1 MSVADAP
8 ALDFVEPRA
17 EKRSPRI
24 PRPEWVSR
32 WAAVPTRLISAAR
45 ASLFWALLNRQRRWL
60 RWMAVFLIVAAA
72 FQLFAAQLLVN
83 MVNEGI
89 ADQALPLP
97 PFVWRYGVM
106 AALSAAF
113 GFAAQMSIQR
123 IGYQIEFDMR
133 TWLYT
138 RIQWA
143 ELRRLDTVASGQL
156 VTRSMT
162 DLQLLVQLLQIF
174 PALVGL
180 APVLVALAIFMF
192 ILSPP
197 LAGIAL
203 VSIPVNAWLVYRFRL
218 RLWGLSW
225 AELNERAEVTSAI
238 DEPVRGIRVVKAFG
252 REGEEG
258 ARVARVALRAYR
270 YAMTRV
276 RLIARYSFW
285 IRMIPFLS
293 QGVMLLVGSW
303 LLANKHLS
311 LGAFLLAFQFGSG
324 LTQLSTAFDQI
335 ASSWQYLRGAQGRL
349 AEMLALGTR
358 PVTEGHL
365 LPTVRTGLEL
375 ADVTV
380 DFGDQRVIADFTITV
395 APGEIV
401 AVTGA
406 PGAGKSTLAA
416 VAAGLLTPTAGRIVL
431 DGEPIGELDPT
442 EFRRAVRM
450 VAEEPLLLAT
460 TLRENLV
467 LGAEPGTTDETI
479 GRALW
484 AAGVTEV
491 VEGLAEGLDGVVG
504 DRGLTLSGGQRQR
517 LGIARALVAE
527 PRVLVLDDALSAV
540 NPSLEVEILR
550 RIRATHP
557 DMAIL
562 CVTRRGGPV
571 GVADRTVELVP
582 PAGSPG
588 SRGQADET
596 VLRSRGGPPD
606 PRLAGIV
613 EGLRL
618 TEEAPRLPEDE
629 VENEADPRLGRVL
642 KLFRGLIVATLAV
655 VVVQTAGQVSPQALF
670 GVVTNHSRSGSGGG
684 AGYVGVILLVIGVVF
699 AVTSYASQILAQRF
713 NQGLIYLL
721 RRRVFHRLARLGID
735 FYDRE
740 LPGEVAT
747 RVVNDLDTI
756 LYFLQQPAFLLVTG
770 TAQLVVGM
778 AIIVA
783 LAPSVF
789 VVVIGMLALMVVV
802 TVIQLWLGT
811 RAFGWARRELGT
823 VTAHFEE
830 DFEAR
835 HEIRSLGAQPT
846 QTRRFVAASWQLRRA
861 RWWSQLVNTGYAA
874 VIQFLSLFTGVLVLW
889 RAGSDVFAGTLAV
902 GTALSLQL
910 LATAATQQ
918 IQYVITFY
926 GQLLQSRVSWARLR
940 EPFHV
945 PILPVEEPR
954 PRPCDR
960 VEGEV
965 VFDHVGFSY
974 PHTGREVLHDVS
986 FHVPPGRLV
995 ALVGYTGAGKSS
1007 IAKLISRTYDPD
1019 SGSVHVDGVDLRE
1032 LDLSAYRRRLGIVPQ
1047 DDFLFRGT
1055 VATNIAYGNPEATR
1069 VEIELATQAVGAYEL
1084 LTALPGGFDHPVE
1097 EEGRN
1102 LTAAQRQLVAL
1113 ARAWLAQPDLLILDE
1128 ATSSLDVEVEDRVLA
1143 AIHGSGRTTV
1153 TVTHRESAVSRA
1165 DWVIVLDGGRVAE
1178 EGPLSAVVGA
1188 GGAYDRLW
1196 VAEQDLVAV
1205 AAGPGSAA
1213 PAGGGPG
1220 GAGPLGGSRPD
1231 LAGWDRARLYAEAR
1245 RRNIPGRSKMTSAQ
1259 LLAALTEP
1267 GGNGSHP
1274 DRRGR

>member
-1 MSVADAP
+1 MSVTDAP
-8 ALDFVEPRA
+8 RLDFVEPSEPRA
-17 EKRSPRI
+17 RRRVPL
-24 PRPEWVSR
+24 PAFLAR
-32 WAAVPTRLISAAR
+32 WAAGPARLVSAAR
-45 ASLFWALLNRQRRWL
+45 ASLFWALLNRQRRWI
-60 RWMAVFLIVAAA
+60 RWLIAFLIVSTT
-72 FQLFAAQLLVN
+72 FQLLAAELLVN
-83 MVNEGI
+83 MVNQGI

-97 PFVWRYGVM
+97 PFVWRFGVM
-106 AALSAAF
+106 AALAAIF
-113 GFAAQMSIQR
+113 GFAAQMCIQR
-123 IGYQIEFDMR
+123 IGYQLEFDMR

-180 APVLVALAIFMF
+180 APVLLALALFMF

-197 LAGIAL
+197 LAALAL
-203 VSIPVNAWLVYRFRL
+203 VSIPVNGWLVYRIRL

-238 DEPVRGIRVVKAFG
+238 DEPVRGIRVVKAFA
-252 REGEEG
+252 REAEESS
-258 ARVARVALRAYR
+258 RVARVALRAYR
-270 YAMTRV
+270 YSMTRV
-276 RLIARYSFW
+276 RLLARYSFW

-311 LGAFLLAFQFGSG
+311 LGAFLLAFQFGAG

-358 PVTEGHL
+358 PVTEGHR
-365 LPTVRTGLEL
+365 LPTVRSGLRL
-375 ADVTV
+375 SSVDVVFAD
-380 DFGDQRVIADFTITV
+380 QPVIEGFSITV
-395 APGEIV
+395 APGEVV

-406 PGAGKSTLAA
+406 PGSGKSTLAA
-416 VAAGLLTPTAGRIVL
+416 VAAGMLPPTAGQVVL

-460 TLRENLV
+460 TLRDNLV
-467 LGAEPGTTDETI
+467 LGAEPGTPDEAVH
-479 GRALW
+479 RALS
-484 AAGVTEV
+484 AAAVTEV
-491 VEGLAEGLDGVVG
+491 VEGLPDGLDGVVG

-550 RIRATHP
+550 RIRATYP
-557 DMAIL
+557 EMAIL

-571 GVADRTVELVP
+571 GVADRIVELVP
-582 PAGSPG
+582 PAGVLG
-588 SRGQADET
+588 SAGTADGLA
-596 VLRSRGGPPD
+596 LRRRGGPPD
-606 PRLAGIV
+606 PRLAEIV
-613 EGLRL
+613 ENLRL
-618 TEEAPRLPEDE
+618 TEESPHVPETE
-629 VENEADPRLGRVL
+629 AENEADPRLGKVL
-642 KLFRGLIVATLAV
+642 KPFRALIAAALVV
-655 VVVQTAGQVSPQALF
+655 VVVQTGAQVSPQALF
-670 GVVTNHSRSGSGGG
+670 GVVTNHARNGSGGG
-684 AGYVGVILLVIGVVF
+684 AGYVGVLLLAIGVVY
-699 AVTSYASQILAQRF
+699 AATSYGSQILAQRF

-740 LPGEVAT
+740 MPGEVAT

-770 TAQLVVGM
+770 AAQLAVGM
-778 AIIVA
+778 VIIVA

-789 VVVIGMLALMVVV
+789 LVVIGMLALMVAV
-802 TVIQLWLGT
+802 TVLQLWLGT
-811 RAFGWARRELGT
+811 RAFGWARGELGT
-823 VTAHFEE
+823 VTARFEE

-835 HEIRSLGAQPT
+835 QEIRSLGAQTT

-861 RWWSQLVNTGYAA
+861 RWWSQLINTGYAA
-874 VIQFLSLFTGVLVLW
+874 VIQFLGLFLGVLVLW
-889 RAGSDVFAGTLAV
+889 RAGADVFAGSLAV

-910 LATAATQQ
+910 LATAATQP
-918 IQYVITFY
+918 IQYVTPYY
-926 GQLLQSRVSWARLR
+926 GQFLQSRVSWARLR

-945 PILPVEEPR
+945 PILPVESPD
-954 PRPCDR
+954 PRPCTR

-974 PHTGREVLHDVS
+974 PHTGRRVLHDVS
-986 FHVPPGRLV
+986 FHVPAGRLV

-1019 SGSVHVDGVDLRE
+1019 TGAVLVDGVDLRQ
-1032 LDLSAYRRRLGIVPQ
+1032 LDLSAYRSRLGIVPQ
-1047 DDFLFRGT
+1047 DDFVFRGT
-1055 VATNIAYGNPEATR
+1055 VASNIAYGNPDAGR
-1069 VEIELATQAVGAYEL
+1069 ADIELAAQAVGAFDL
-1084 LTALPGGFDHPVE
+1084 LAALPGGFDHPVE

-1113 ARAWLAQPDLLILDE
+1113 ARAWLAQPDVLILDE

-1143 AIHGSGRTTV
+1143 AIHASGRTTV
-1153 TVTHRESAVSRA
+1153 TVTHRESAVTRA
-1165 DWVIVLDGGRVAE
+1165 DWVIVLDAGRVAE
-1178 EGPLSAVVGA
+1178 EGPLESVVGA

-1196 VAEQDLVAV
+1196 VSAEELV
-1205 AAGPGSAA
+1205 
-1213 PAGGGPG
+1213 PAGRGRPTRTA
-1220 GAGPLGGSRPD
+1220 GADEIDVR
-1231 LAGWDRARLYAEAR
+1231 AWDRRSLYAEAR
-1245 RRNIPGRSKMTSAQ
+1245 RRNIKGRSRMNVEQ
-1259 LLAALTEP
+1259 LLAALTDVS
-1267 GGNGSHP
+1267 GNGT
-1274 DRRGR
+1274 GRNNGSGGH